1 MIDAAKHR
9 DEKKRVFWAEG
20 GEDTTVSPDGLAT
33 AWYVRGSGD
42 AGAARAALPEAR
54 LLERADA
61 PAGEF
66 ALLTGPM
73 TRQELDEKLAG
84 IEPLSVFRVLD

>member
-1 MIDAAKHR
+1 MDP
-9 DEKKRVFWAEG
+9 
-20 GEDTTVSPDGLAT
+20 VSRANSP
-33 AWYVRGSGD
+33 SG
-42 AGAARAALPEAR
+42 ASARASRAQPGKAALPGAR

-73 TRQELDEKLAG
+73 TRAELDGNLDGVK
-84 IEPLSVFRVLD
+84 PLSVFRVLD